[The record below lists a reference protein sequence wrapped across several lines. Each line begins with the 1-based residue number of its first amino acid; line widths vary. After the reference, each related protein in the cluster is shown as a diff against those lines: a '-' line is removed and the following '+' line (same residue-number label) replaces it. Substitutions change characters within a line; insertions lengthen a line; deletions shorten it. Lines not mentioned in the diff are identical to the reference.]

1 MWSISTRRRHSE
13 NADMPILNLL
23 AYPRNKW
30 PDRLLDVMHD
40 PAGDGAL
47 YDAIEAD
54 KQGRSGNAVEYHL
67 RSSKRQLKS
76 RETWRF
82 FTVGYVLILTL
93 ARAEAGEKHTSVNA
107 AMSEVKDALGIRV
120 KGYGAGLT
128 ELYASWRAFRP
139 VAHLWAAQSMC
150 SCPMKELEPPAFL
163 EWIAGAEDL
172 RRRGEAFR
180 PPKAKTPVLDPSTTW
195 KMPDELKLPPM
206 TVPLPS
212 VDEII
217 LKIITF
223 AEN

>member
-1 MWSISTRRRHSE
+1 
-13 NADMPILNLL
+13 MPILNLP
-23 AYPRNKW
+23 AYPRHEW
-30 PDRLLDVMHD
+30 PARLLDVMHD
-40 PAGDGAL
+40 PADDGGGAL
-47 YDAIEAD
+47 IDAIEAD

-93 ARAEAGEKHTSVNA
+93 AKAEAGEKCTSVNE

-139 VAHLWAAQSMC
+139 VAHLWAAQC
-150 SCPMKELEPPAFL
+150 SIECPMKELEPPAFL
-163 EWIAGAEDL
+163 EWLAGAEDL

-180 PPKAKTPVLDPSTTW
+180 PKVPVLDPGTTW
-195 KMPDELKLPPM
+195 RMPDEL
-206 TVPLPS
+206 VLPS
-212 VDEII
+212 VPFELPPVDTIIPKII
-217 LKIITF
+217 LPF